1 MKTSIDLASI
11 IYQRVKGSGV
21 LELLGGGV
29 YLGVRPFNSDKN
41 DVVVATLSM
50 LEDTLQRGNVNI
62 QIYVRDIF
70 KDDTHYP
77 NLGLINEAIRL
88 LKPIFKDL
96 YLEKERIYIHAE
108 SEHYYKVEN
117 AQEWVGVI
125 RLITRNTN

>member
-62 QIYVRDIF
+62 KIYARDIF
-70 KDDTHYP
+70 KDNTYYP

>member
-1 MKTSIDLASI
+1 MKTSIDLASL

-21 LELLGGGV
+21 LELLDGGI

-62 QIYVRDIF
+62 KIYARDIF
-70 KDDTHYP
+70 KDNTNYP

>member
-11 IYQRVKGSGV
+11 IHQRVKGSRV
-21 LELLGGGV
+21 LEHLDGGI

-50 LEDTLQRGNVNI
+50 LEDTLHRGNVNI
-62 QIYVRDIF
+62 KIYARDIF
-70 KDDTHYP
+70 KDNTYYP

-108 SEHYYKVEN
+108 SERYYKVEN

>member
-21 LELLGGGV
+21 LEHLDGGI

-62 QIYVRDIF
+62 QIYARDIF
-70 KDDTHYP
+70 KDNTYYP

-96 YLEKERIYIHAE
+96 YLEKERIYIHVE

>member
-21 LELLGGGV
+21 LELLDGGV

-62 QIYVRDIF
+62 QIYARDIF
-70 KDDTHYP
+70 KDNTYYP

-96 YLEKERIYIHAE
+96 YLEKERIYIHVE

-117 AQEWVGVI
+117 AQEWVLLL
-125 RLITRNTN
+125 RSMMKP

>member
-21 LELLGGGV
+21 LELLDGGI

-41 DVVVATLSM
+41 DV
-50 LEDTLQRGNVNI
+50 NI
-62 QIYVRDIF
+62 QSYARDIF
-70 KDDTHYP
+70 KDNTHYP

>member
-50 LEDTLQRGNVNI
+50 LEDTLHRGNVNI
-62 QIYVRDIF
+62 KIYARDIF
-70 KDDTHYP
+70 KDNTH
-77 NLGLINEAIRL
+77 
-88 LKPIFKDL
+88 
-96 YLEKERIYIHAE
+96 
-108 SEHYYKVEN
+108 
-117 AQEWVGVI
+117 
-125 RLITRNTN
+125 

>member
-21 LELLGGGV
+21 LELLDGGI

-50 LEDTLQRGNVNI
+50 LEDTLHRGNVNI
-62 QIYVRDIF
+62 KIYARDIF
-70 KDDTHYP
+70 KDNTYYP

-96 YLEKERIYIHAE
+96 YLEKERIYIHVE

>member
-11 IYQRVKGSGV
+11 IYQRVKRSGV
-21 LELLGGGV
+21 LELLDGGV

-62 QIYVRDIF
+62 QIYARDIF
-70 KDDTHYP
+70 KDNTYYP

>member
-50 LEDTLQRGNVNI
+50 LEDTLHRGNENI
-62 QIYVRDIF
+62 QIYARDIF
-70 KDDTHYP
+70 KDNTHYP

-96 YLEKERIYIHAE
+96 YLEKEKIYIHVE
-108 SEHYYKVEN
+108 SEHHYKVEN

>member
-62 QIYVRDIF
+62 QIYARDIF
-70 KDDTHYP
+70 KDNTYYP

-96 YLEKERIYIHAE
+96 YLEKERIYIHVE

>member
-11 IYQRVKGSGV
+11 IYQRVKRSGV
-21 LELLGGGV
+21 LELLDGGV

-62 QIYVRDIF
+62 QIYARDIF
-70 KDDTHYP
+70 KDNTYYP

-96 YLEKERIYIHAE
+96 YLEKERIYIHVE

>member
-21 LELLGGGV
+21 LEHLDGGI

-50 LEDTLQRGNVNI
+50 LEDTLHRGNVNI
-62 QIYVRDIF
+62 KIYARDIF
-70 KDDTHYP
+70 KDSTYYP

>member
-11 IYQRVKGSGV
+11 IYQRVKRSGV
-21 LELLGGGV
+21 LELLDGGV

-62 QIYVRDIF
+62 QIYARDIF
-70 KDDTHYP
+70 KDNTYYP

-96 YLEKERIYIHAE
+96 YLEKERIYIHVE

-117 AQEWVGVI
+117 AQEGVGVI

>member
-11 IYQRVKGSGV
+11 IYQRVKGSRV
-21 LELLGGGV
+21 LELLDGGI

-50 LEDTLQRGNVNI
+50 LEDTLYRGNVNI
-62 QIYVRDIF
+62 KIYARDIF
-70 KDDTHYP
+70 KDNTYYP

>member
-50 LEDTLQRGNVNI
+50 LEDTLHRGNVNI
-62 QIYVRDIF
+62 QIYARDIC
-70 KDDTHYP
+70 KDNTNYP

-96 YLEKERIYIHAE
+96 YLEKERIYIHVE

>member
-21 LELLGGGV
+21 LELLDGGV

-62 QIYVRDIF
+62 QIYARDIF
-70 KDDTHYP
+70 KDNTYYP

-96 YLEKERIYIHAE
+96 YLEKERIYIHVE

>member
-21 LELLGGGV
+21 LELLDGGI

-62 QIYVRDIF
+62 QTYARDIF
-70 KDDTHYP
+70 KDNTYYP

-96 YLEKERIYIHAE
+96 YLEKERIYIHVE

>member
-50 LEDTLQRGNVNI
+50 LEDTLHRGNVNI
-62 QIYVRDIF
+62 KIYARDIF
-70 KDDTHYP
+70 KDNTYYP

>member
-21 LELLGGGV
+21 LELLDGGI

-50 LEDTLQRGNVNI
+50 LEDTLHRGNVNI
-62 QIYVRDIF
+62 KIYARDIF
-70 KDDTHYP
+70 KDNTHYP

>member
-11 IYQRVKGSGV
+11 IHQRVKGSGV
-21 LELLGGGV
+21 LELLGGRV

-62 QIYVRDIF
+62 QIYARDIF
-70 KDDTHYP
+70 KDNTYYP

>member
-11 IYQRVKGSGV
+11 IYQRVKRSGV
-21 LELLGGGV
+21 LELLDGGV

-62 QIYVRDIF
+62 QIYARDIF
-70 KDDTHYP
+70 KDSTYYP

-96 YLEKERIYIHAE
+96 YLEKERIYIHVE

>member
-11 IYQRVKGSGV
+11 IYQRVKRSGV
-21 LELLGGGV
+21 LELLDGGV
-29 YLGVRPFNSDKN
+29 YLGVRPFNSDKD
-41 DVVVATLSM
+41 DVVVATLH
-50 LEDTLQRGNVNI
+50 RGNVNI
-62 QIYVRDIF
+62 KIYARDIF
-70 KDDTHYP
+70 KDSTYYP

-96 YLEKERIYIHAE
+96 YLEKERIYIHVE

>member
-21 LELLGGGV
+21 LEHLDGGI

-50 LEDTLQRGNVNI
+50 LEDTLHRGNVNI
-62 QIYVRDIF
+62 KIYARDIF
-70 KDDTHYP
+70 KDSTYYP

-96 YLEKERIYIHAE
+96 YLEKEKIYIHVE

>member
-21 LELLGGGV
+21 LEHLDGGI

-50 LEDTLQRGNVNI
+50 LEDTLHRGNVNI
-62 QIYVRDIF
+62 KIYARDIF
-70 KDDTHYP
+70 KDSTYYP

-96 YLEKERIYIHAE
+96 YLEKERIYIHVE

>member
-11 IYQRVKGSGV
+11 IYQRVKRSGV
-21 LELLGGGV
+21 LELLDGGV

-62 QIYVRDIF
+62 QIYARDIF
-70 KDDTHYP
+70 RDNTYYP

-96 YLEKERIYIHAE
+96 YLEKERIYIHVE

>member
-11 IYQRVKGSGV
+11 IYQRVKRSGV
-21 LELLGGGV
+21 LELLDGGV

-50 LEDTLQRGNVNI
+50 LEDTLQRGDVNI
-62 QIYVRDIF
+62 QIYARDIF
-70 KDDTHYP
+70 KDNTYYP

-96 YLEKERIYIHAE
+96 YLEKERIYIHVE

>member
-11 IYQRVKGSGV
+11 VYQRVKRSGV
-21 LELLGGGV
+21 LELLGGDV
-29 YLGVRPFNSDKN
+29 YLGIRPLNSEKN
-41 DVVVATLSM
+41 DAVVATLSM

-62 QIYVRDIF
+62 RIYAKDIF
-70 KDDTHYP
+70 RGNTHYP

-88 LKPIFKDL
+88 LKPMFKDL
-96 YLEKERIYIHAE
+96 YLEKEKIYIHVE

-125 RLITRNTN
+125 KLITRNTN